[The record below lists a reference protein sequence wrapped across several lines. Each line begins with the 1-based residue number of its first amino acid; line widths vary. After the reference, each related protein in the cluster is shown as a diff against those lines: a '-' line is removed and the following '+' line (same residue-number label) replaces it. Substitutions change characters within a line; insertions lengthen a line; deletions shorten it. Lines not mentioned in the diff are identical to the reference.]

1 MIKYI
6 IGVPKNLE
14 KILEKIP
21 MLEVFL
27 NKTVGLILGITAQVF
42 CCQFQEISKKTFLQN
57 TSG

>member
-14 KILEKIP
+14 KIIEKIP
-21 MLEVFL
+21 VLEVLL
-27 NKTVGLILGITAQVF
+27 NKTAGLTLGITAQVF
-42 CCQFQEISKKTFLQN
+42 CCQFPEISKKTFLQN

>member
-14 KILEKIP
+14 KILKKIP
-21 MLEVFL
+21 VLEVFS
-27 NKTVGLILGITAQVF
+27 NKTAGLTLGITAQVF
-42 CCQFQEISKKTFLQN
+42 CCQFREISKKKFLQN